1 MKALSIKVIFIAAIL
16 GIGFVAFIE
25 AVVSWNSIDRITR
38 KLNYMTDNA
47 LPTIQQIG
55 DLERTTLTA
64 QIRLNRETTAKS
76 PEAEQTEKGLVDE
89 SIASVD
95 KLLEAYKPLIVD
107 AGDQQT

>member
-38 KLNYMTDNA
+38 ELNYMTDNA